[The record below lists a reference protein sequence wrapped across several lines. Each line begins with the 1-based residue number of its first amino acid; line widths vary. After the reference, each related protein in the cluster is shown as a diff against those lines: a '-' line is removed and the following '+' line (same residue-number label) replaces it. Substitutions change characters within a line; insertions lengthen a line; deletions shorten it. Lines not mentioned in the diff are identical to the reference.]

1 MTFINI
7 KESFDDKTKRYNK
20 YYLFDEC
27 INEEELFG
35 VHHRNEMGGR
45 WDLAG
50 KNQLN
55 MLLQNGLK
63 KDMNFLEIGCGYMRA
78 GSHIINFLD
87 PFRYYGIDVN
97 KKSLSIGVNNELYKR
112 GLFDK
117 ISENN
122 FLATDNF
129 HIKYFGI
136 KFDMALA
143 NSVFT
148 FLPIEKLKMF
158 LKDSY
163 CYFNEKSK
171 IIISF
176 WIVDESFD
184 TSKSF
189 QFYSEN
195 HFSRTT
201 YYNQPP
207 YYIKI
212 SDIEKS
218 CDGLWKFKQINVF
231 RYQLGQ
237 SFFLFE
243 RL

>member
-1 MTFINI
+1 VIKI
-7 KESFDDKTKRYNK
+7 KESFDDKSKTYNK
-20 YYLFDEC
+20 YYVFDEQ
-27 INEEELFG
+27 IYEKELFG
-35 VHHRNEMGGR
+35 DQYRNEMGNH
-45 WDLAG
+45 WDLDG
-50 KNQLN
+50 EKQLN
-55 MLLQNGLK
+55 MLIDNGLK

-87 PFRYYGIDVN
+87 PFKYYGIDVN
-97 KKSLSIGVNNELYKR
+97 KKSLIIGVNNELYKK
-112 GLFDK
+112 GLIDK
-117 ISENN
+117 ITENN

-129 HIKYFGI
+129 HINNFDI

-163 CYFNEKSK
+163 NSFNEKSK

-176 WIVDESFD
+176 WIVEDSFD
-184 TSKSF
+184 TSKPF
-189 QFYSEN
+189 EFSEEN
-195 HFSRTT
+195 YFSRTT
-201 YYNQPP
+201 YYNRPP
-207 YYIKI
+207 YYTKI